1 MKRFTAVLIIL
12 AAVLLTS
19 CRIGSADIT
28 DADARQILSEL
39 IPKAAELNEIFL
51 GKGLE
56 PSEYLDTGIST
67 THRYIEVSA
76 NSPYQT
82 VGELASAAESVFSS
96 EYCSILFE
104 SAFYGTEDFQP
115 RYSESESGVLQINV
129 NDEGYKL
136 RTVLYPE
143 TAVVKNKFDGRT
155 AVSVQAEFDGKPYD
169 DVIVYLVNENGRW
182 LIDSPTY

>member
-1 MKRFTAVLIIL
+1 MKRFAAVLIIL
-12 AAVLLTS
+12 AMVLMS

-56 PSEYLDTGIST
+56 PSEYLDTGIAVAQ
-67 THRYIEVSA
+67 RYIEVSA
-76 NSPYQT
+76 DCPYQT

-96 EYCSILFE
+96 EYCAILFE
-104 SAFYGTEDFQP
+104 SAFYGTDDFNP

-129 NDEGYKL
+129 NDEGHKL

-143 TAVVKNKFDGRT
+143 TASVKNKFDGRT
-155 AVSVQAEFDGKPYD
+155 AVSIQAEFDGKPYD
-169 DVIVYLVNENGRW
+169 DVIVYLVNENGSW